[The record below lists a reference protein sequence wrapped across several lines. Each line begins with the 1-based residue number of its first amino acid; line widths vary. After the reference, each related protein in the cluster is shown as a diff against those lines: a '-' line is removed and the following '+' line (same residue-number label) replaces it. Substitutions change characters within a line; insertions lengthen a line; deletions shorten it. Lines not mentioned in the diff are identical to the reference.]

1 VQGTYALGGDE
12 LGMGSEHKVA
22 LIRTF
27 GDAHDKH
34 SVLVQFVQ
42 YEAKVSHL

>member
-1 VQGTYALGGDE
+1 MSVQGTYALGGDE
-12 LGMGSEHKVA
+12 FGMGSEHKVA

-27 GDAHDKH
+27 DDAHDRH

-42 YEAKVSHL
+42 